1 MVVVNYAINNLVDNW
16 QVMRGDF
23 INFNNPKISGVDSCG
38 GDSGGPLVY
47 RAIADDPYYQ
57 VGIVSYG
64 TKICGQGIPGVY
76 TRVTSFLDWIQS
88 KLRE

>member
-1 MVVVNYAINNLVDNW
+1 MKQKLFGIPSYLKA
-16 QVMRGDF
+16 
-23 INFNNPKISGVDSCG
+23 NFNNSYISGVDSCG

>member
-1 MVVVNYAINNLVDNW
+1 MQKCATKVGSYYPSYLKA
-16 QVMRGDF
+16 
-23 INFNNPKISGVDSCG
+23 NFNNSKISGVDSCG

-64 TKICGQGIPGVY
+64 TKICGQGVPGVY

>member
-1 MVVVNYAINNLVDNW
+1 MPPPLP
-16 QVMRGDF
+16 F
-23 INFNNPKISGVDSCG
+23 IFKDKILIHSKISGVDSCG

-64 TKICGQGIPGVY
+64 TKICGQGVPGVY